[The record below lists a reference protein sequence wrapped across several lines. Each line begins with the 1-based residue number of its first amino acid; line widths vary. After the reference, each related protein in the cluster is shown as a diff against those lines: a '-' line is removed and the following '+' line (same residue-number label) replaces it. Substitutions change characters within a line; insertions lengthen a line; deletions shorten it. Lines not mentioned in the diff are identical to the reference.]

1 MIIPSLR
8 KYMKSILTSNL
19 SLEEGVMLITEDCS
33 LALQNKTPEKLD
45 DPGSFVLSCQIGGTI
60 FKRCLCDLGSSV
72 NLMPYTVA
80 KRLGITSFRP
90 TKIQLVF
97 ADRSVRR
104 PIGIVSDVQVMI
116 GKCFIPAD
124 FVVLELD
131 QEPRDP
137 LILGRP
143 FLATAGAIID
153 VKGGKIDLHLGDLV
167 MKFQIDKTLEK
178 PTIDGFSFLVD
189 NLSEVSEGV
198 YEELIMDDPLEV
210 ALTRVE
216 KEGGYFSREARD
228 IAKSLDNAET
238 YKNLV
243 AYVGLEEE
251 VMGTNASRDASKPS
265 KEPWSEL
272 SAPKVEL
279 KELPVGLRY
288 AFLGPNNTYPVI
300 INSNLSN
307 VETALLLCELRKH
320 RKALGYT
327 LEDITGISPELCMHR
342 IHLEDESK
350 SSIEHQR
357 RLNPNL
363 KDVVKKEIMKL
374 LEAGVIYPISDST
387 WVSPVHVVP
396 KKGGVTVIRN
406 ENEELIPTRTITGH
420 RMCIDYRKLNAATR
434 KDHFPLPFIDQM
446 LERLANH
453 PYYCFLDGYS
463 GFFQIPIHPDDQEKT
478 TFTCPYGT
486 FAYRRMPFG
495 LCNAP
500 ATFQRCMM
508 SIFTDYIEDIMEVFM
523 DDFSV
528 YGTSFDV
535 CLSNLSKVLK
545 RCEEKHLVLNWEKCH
560 FMVRDGIVLGHRISE
575 RGIEVDKAKIEVMVN
590 LEPPKNVKGVRSFL
604 GHAGFYRRFIKDF
617 SKIARPLTQLLCKE
631 VAFEFS
637 GECLAAFKKI
647 KEALISAPIVQSP
660 DWELP
665 FEIMCDASDY
675 AVGAVLG
682 QRKEKKLH
690 VIYYASRTL
699 DEAQCN
705 YATTEK
711 ELLAIVFAFEKFRS
725 YLVGSKVIVHTDHAA
740 LKYLLSKKDAKPRLI
755 RWILL
760 LQEFDLKIIDRKGAE
775 NGVADHLSR
784 MRIEESIPIDDSLPE
799 ETVYAVSAVPMS
811 RKETPPKATTER
823 RNAFGAP
830 WYRHIANYLAADI
843 EPPNFYGY
851 KKKKFLKDIRFYFW
865 DEPYLY
871 KKCQDG
877 LFRKCVPEEEIAGIL
892 HGCHGSAYAGHFATF
907 KTVSKVLQAGF
918 WWPTMFKDAQA
929 FISRCDACQRMGN
942 ISKRNEMPQ
951 NFILEV
957 EVFDVWGIDFMG
969 PFPTSFGDQYILVA
983 VDYVSKW
990 VEAIAAPTNDSSVVI
1005 KMFKSIIFPR
1015 FGVPRVVISDG
1026 GSHFINRIFAN
1037 LLKKYGVR
1045 HKVASPYHPQ
1055 TSGQV
1060 EISNRELKSILQKTT
1075 GKK

>member
-1 MIIPSLR
+1 
-8 KYMKSILTSNL
+8 
-19 SLEEGVMLITEDCS
+19 
-33 LALQNKTPEKLD
+33 
-45 DPGSFVLSCQIGGTI
+45 
-60 FKRCLCDLGSSV
+60 
-72 NLMPYTVA
+72 
-80 KRLGITSFRP
+80 
-90 TKIQLVF
+90 
-97 ADRSVRR
+97 
-104 PIGIVSDVQVMI
+104 
-116 GKCFIPAD
+116 
-124 FVVLELD
+124 
-131 QEPRDP
+131 
-137 LILGRP
+137 
-143 FLATAGAIID
+143 
-153 VKGGKIDLHLGDLV
+153 
-167 MKFQIDKTLEK
+167 
-178 PTIDGFSFLVD
+178 
-189 NLSEVSEGV
+189 
-198 YEELIMDDPLEV
+198 
-210 ALTRVE
+210 
-216 KEGGYFSREARD
+216 
-228 IAKSLDNAET
+228 
-238 YKNLV
+238 
-243 AYVGLEEE
+243 
-251 VMGTNASRDASKPS
+251 MGTNASRDASKPS

-272 SAPKVEL
+272 SAPKSSSRSSPAS
-279 KELPVGLRY
+279 KETKSKPERCGEEGDNET
-288 AFLGPNNTYPVI
+288 LGSWSDIPY
-300 INSNLSN
+300 
-307 VETALLLCELRKH
+307 
-320 RKALGYT
+320 LGQYMG
-327 LEDITGISPELCMHR
+327 E
-342 IHLEDESK
+342 
-350 SSIEHQR
+350 
-357 RLNPNL
+357 
-363 KDVVKKEIMKL
+363 
-374 LEAGVIYPISDST
+374 
-387 WVSPVHVVP
+387 PVHVVP

-528 YGTSFDV
+528 YGTSFDA

-725 YLVGSKVIVHTDHAA
+725 ISLA
-740 LKYLLSKKDAKPRLI
+740 PR
-755 RWILL
+755 
-760 LQEFDLKIIDRKGAE
+760 G
-775 NGVADHLSR
+775 NGLCGQRSTY
-784 MRIEESIPIDDSLPE
+784 IERGD
-799 ETVYAVSAVPMS
+799 
-811 RKETPPKATTER
+811 PPRATTER
-823 RNAFGAP
+823 RNCLWRA

-843 EPPNFYGY
+843 EPPHFYGY

-990 VEAIAAPTNDSSVVI
+990 VEALAAPTNDSSVVI

-1045 HKVASPYHPQ
+1045 HKVASPIIHKLAAKWRFQ
-1055 TSGQV
+1055 TG
-1060 EISNRELKSILQKTT
+1060 N
-1075 GKK
+1075 

>member
-1 MIIPSLR
+1 
-8 KYMKSILTSNL
+8 
-19 SLEEGVMLITEDCS
+19 
-33 LALQNKTPEKLD
+33 
-45 DPGSFVLSCQIGGTI
+45 
-60 FKRCLCDLGSSV
+60 
-72 NLMPYTVA
+72 
-80 KRLGITSFRP
+80 
-90 TKIQLVF
+90 
-97 ADRSVRR
+97 
-104 PIGIVSDVQVMI
+104 
-116 GKCFIPAD
+116 
-124 FVVLELD
+124 
-131 QEPRDP
+131 
-137 LILGRP
+137 
-143 FLATAGAIID
+143 
-153 VKGGKIDLHLGDLV
+153 
-167 MKFQIDKTLEK
+167 
-178 PTIDGFSFLVD
+178 
-189 NLSEVSEGV
+189 
-198 YEELIMDDPLEV
+198 
-210 ALTRVE
+210 
-216 KEGGYFSREARD
+216 
-228 IAKSLDNAET
+228 
-238 YKNLV
+238 
-243 AYVGLEEE
+243 
-251 VMGTNASRDASKPS
+251 
-265 KEPWSEL
+265 
-272 SAPKVEL
+272 
-279 KELPVGLRY
+279 
-288 AFLGPNNTYPVI
+288 
-300 INSNLSN
+300 
-307 VETALLLCELRKH
+307 
-320 RKALGYT
+320 
-327 LEDITGISPELCMHR
+327 MHR

-508 SIFTDYIEDIMEVFM
+508 SIFTDYIEDIME
-523 DDFSV
+523 
-528 YGTSFDV
+528 
-535 CLSNLSKVLK
+535 
-545 RCEEKHLVLNWEKCH
+545 CH

-811 RKETPPKATTER
+811 RKETHQRATER

-1045 HKVASPYHPQ
+1045 HKNAFKTPLGTTPFHLVYGKACHLPVELEYKAAWAVKELNFNLKTAAERRLIQLNELEEIRHLAYENTKIYKEKTKALHDRKIVPKSFAANDQVLLFNSRLKLFPGKLRSRWSGPFKIKEVKPYGAVVLWDPSGGDFTVNGQRLKPYLANSEKGVEEIIPLADAPQ
-1055 TSGQV
+1055 
-1060 EISNRELKSILQKTT
+1060 E
-1075 GKK
+1075 

>member
-1 MIIPSLR
+1 
-8 KYMKSILTSNL
+8 
-19 SLEEGVMLITEDCS
+19 
-33 LALQNKTPEKLD
+33 
-45 DPGSFVLSCQIGGTI
+45 
-60 FKRCLCDLGSSV
+60 
-72 NLMPYTVA
+72 
-80 KRLGITSFRP
+80 
-90 TKIQLVF
+90 
-97 ADRSVRR
+97 
-104 PIGIVSDVQVMI
+104 
-116 GKCFIPAD
+116 
-124 FVVLELD
+124 
-131 QEPRDP
+131 
-137 LILGRP
+137 
-143 FLATAGAIID
+143 
-153 VKGGKIDLHLGDLV
+153 
-167 MKFQIDKTLEK
+167 
-178 PTIDGFSFLVD
+178 
-189 NLSEVSEGV
+189 
-198 YEELIMDDPLEV
+198 
-210 ALTRVE
+210 
-216 KEGGYFSREARD
+216 
-228 IAKSLDNAET
+228 
-238 YKNLV
+238 
-243 AYVGLEEE
+243 
-251 VMGTNASRDASKPS
+251 
-265 KEPWSEL
+265 
-272 SAPKVEL
+272 
-279 KELPVGLRY
+279 
-288 AFLGPNNTYPVI
+288 
-300 INSNLSN
+300 
-307 VETALLLCELRKH
+307 
-320 RKALGYT
+320 
-327 LEDITGISPELCMHR
+327 
-342 IHLEDESK
+342 
-350 SSIEHQR
+350 
-357 RLNPNL
+357 
-363 KDVVKKEIMKL
+363 MKL

-463 GFFQIPIHPDDQEKT
+463 
-478 TFTCPYGT
+478 
-486 FAYRRMPFG
+486 ARSSR
-495 LCNAP
+495 
-500 ATFQRCMM
+500 
-508 SIFTDYIEDIMEVFM
+508 
-523 DDFSV
+523 
-528 YGTSFDV
+528 DV
-535 CLSNLSKVLK
+535 K
-545 RCEEKHLVLNWEKCH
+545 EKHLVLNWEKCH

-575 RGIEVDKAKIEVMVN
+575 RGIEVDKAKIERALSLSYFAKKWRLNSVEN
-590 LEPPKNVKGVRSFL
+590 ASRRSKKSKRPSLAHQSYNHRIGSFL
-604 GHAGFYRRFIKDF
+604 LR
-617 SKIARPLTQLLCKE
+617 L
-631 VAFEFS
+631 
-637 GECLAAFKKI
+637 
-647 KEALISAPIVQSP
+647 
-660 DWELP
+660 
-665 FEIMCDASDY
+665 CDASDY

-775 NGVADHLSR
+775 NGRS
-784 MRIEESIPIDDSLPE
+784 
-799 ETVYAVSAVPMS
+799 TYS

-1055 TSGQV
+1055 TRRPPLGNDTGGLLKQFGRRKSQLAQV
-1060 EISNRELKSILQKTT
+1060 DSKKFNPDISLGHTAHKEA
-1075 GKK
+1075 